1 MSIKSFKQGKV
12 ALERALSKLGVA
24 SRSQTREWIL
34 AGRIKVNKVVRRTL
48 DFLVIP
54 ERDRLELDGE
64 RIQQAGFKIILLYKP
79 RGVVTTRSDEKGR
92 PTVFSFLKAEDQ
104 YLHAVGRLDMA
115 TSGLLLLTN
124 DTQLSHWLTDPANG
138 VLRTYLVTV
147 EGRVTEEEVRKL
159 ESGIEDKGEMLQA
172 QEILLRKTSNRE
184 SHLTVI
190 LTEGKNREIR
200 RMLKAIGHEV
210 TRLKRVSFG
219 GLSLGSLQPGGH
231 RDLSPAEIMKAF
243 SGAPPF
249 VQNCISLPC
258 LPAGRP

>member
-1 MSIKSFKQGKV
+1 MSIKSSKQGKV
-12 ALERALSKLGVA
+12 ALERALSKLGIA

-34 AGRIKVNKVVRRTL
+34 AGRIKVNKVVRHEPE
-48 DFLVIP
+48 FLVVP
-54 ERDRLELDGE
+54 ERDRLELDGQ
-64 RIQQAGFKIILLYKP
+64 RIQSANFKTILLYKP

-92 PTVFSFLKAEDQ
+92 PTVFSLLKAEDQ
-104 YLHAVGRLDMA
+104 YLHAVGRLDMT

-124 DTQLSHWLTDPANG
+124 DTQLSNWLTDPANG

-147 EGRVTEEEVRKL
+147 AGRVTEENVRQLKT
-159 ESGIEDKGEMLQA
+159 GFKDKGELLRV
-172 QEILLRKTSNRE
+172 EEVSLRKTSGRE

-219 GLSLGSLQPGGH
+219 GFSLGSLQPGDY
-231 RDLSPAEIMKAF
+231 RELSLSEIKKVF
-243 SGAPPF
+243 SQGVHTFFIDTPTR
-249 VQNCISLPC
+249 C
-258 LPAGRP
+258 R